1 MDILQTLYCLV
12 KSCRQESQ
20 NNFHQKSLTN
30 FWTISKDYTNT
41 EFIYVKYF
49 LGISQQNTH
58 KQSTIYAYSYL
69 FFNFTIEPKHQNVYK
84 AKLIFKL
91 GKELSL
97 TPESLTNVHTLVLYA
112 EQGGKEVVLIK
123 QPIRSISDTYKLDIT
138 KYIQN
143 LVKKKSRHT
152 RDVPSLEFS
161 LRMAVF
167 KNNKKI
173 TRLVEDTRDP
183 PRILI
188 QSYDE
193 RDAETRRSRRSA
205 SLRYCTG
212 RNEEN
217 CCVRPLEI
225 NFKKDL
231 GWDYI
236 ASPPSFNANYC
247 DGSCPLNWHTENNLF
262 YDILYKY
269 ATKNNRHIGP
279 CCVPNEYES
288 LNIIYFND
296 NNEPIV
302 AKLPN
307 VIVRSCSCR

>member
-1 MDILQTLYCLV
+1 M
-12 KSCRQESQ
+12 
-20 NNFHQKSLTN
+20 
-30 FWTISKDYTNT
+30 
-41 EFIYVKYF
+41 
-49 LGISQQNTH
+49 
-58 KQSTIYAYSYL
+58 
-69 FFNFTIEPKHQNVYK
+69 FNITIEPKHQNIYR
-84 AKLIFKL
+84 AKLKFRL
-91 GKELSL
+91 GKEISL
-97 TPESLTNVHTLVLYA
+97 APESSTNVHKLLLYV
-112 EQGGKEVVLIK
+112 EQGGKEVLLSK
-123 QPIRSISDTYKLDIT
+123 QGIRAISDTYTLDIT

-143 LVKKKSRHT
+143 LVKKNSMHT
-152 RDVPSLEFS
+152 RDATALGFS
-161 LRMAVF
+161 LRIAVL

-173 TRLVEDTRDP
+173 TRLIDEARDP
-183 PRILI
+183 ARILI

-193 RDAETRRSRRSA
+193 RDVETRRSRRAA
-205 SLRYCTG
+205 SLHYCTG

-225 NFKKDL
+225 NFREDL

-247 DGSCPLNWHTENNLF
+247 DGNCPLNWHTENNLF

-269 ATKNNRHIGP
+269 AAKNNKHIGP

-288 LNIIYFND
+288 LNIIYYNS